1 MNYRDAKKILN
12 ANGWVLVRS
21 NGSHHLFE
29 KAGEERKANMPK
41 HGSKDLS
48 IGVIKD
54 LEKVTGLSFR

>member
-1 MNYRDAKKILN
+1 MNYREAKKILN

-21 NGSHHLFE
+21 NGSHHLF
-29 KAGEERKANMPK
+29 KKVGEEETANMPR
-41 HGSKDLS
+41 HSSKDLS